1 MGWVAS
7 WPMATTPVFGWTV
20 LYVQNVDE
28 SIDLYVNA
36 FNLSLKFRHPDGG
49 YAEFDTGATTL
60 AICDQSFVSE
70 TLGID
75 LASVNRVPNG
85 NITLVV
91 DDVATAYAHAVANG
105 ARAIHQPVE
114 KPCGQTSSYVAD
126 LDGNLIEI
134 ATAVSP

>member
-70 TLGID
+70 TIGID

-91 DDVATAYAHAVANG
+91 DDVATAYAHAVANR
-105 ARAIHQPVE
+105 ARVIHEPVE
-114 KPCGQTSSYVAD
+114 KPWGQTSSYVAD